1 MKCFIAA
8 GLLSATLLLGCSDET
23 EPVPPIA
30 DAQADIAVTDSGVRA
45 DISADSPT
53 NDGPFDLFDVFP
65 LGDAGCPACIR
76 DRCGAQINACINN
89 PACATGLVCTLQMC
103 AGGLL
108 GGEGGYTPADFLC
121 VLGCFNGDQATA
133 LLAIGSLTCVTM
145 TCGGSCSLGDAAVID
160 VRPPDASADTAS
172 EGGAGDGAVGDG
184 GVDANAP
191 ETGSTPDASDNAD
204 ADAGV
209 PGIDAS
215 ADADLGDSAS
225 NDAGSE
231 PADAVDAGSSMDTT
245 PDFGPRAEDS
255 AAD

>member
-8 GLLSATLLLGCSDET
+8 GLVSATLLLGCSDERET
-23 EPVPPIA
+23 PPPLPDAEP
-30 DAQADIAVTDSGVRA
+30 DAPVTMTDSGARA
-45 DISADSPT
+45 DVSADAT
-53 NDGPFDLFDVFP
+53 NDGPIDLFDVFP

-108 GGEGGYTPADFLC
+108 GGDGGYTPADLLC

-133 LLAIGSLTCVTM
+133 FIAIGSLTCVTM
-145 TCGGSCSLGDAAVID
+145 TCGGSCSLGDAAAAD
-160 VRPPDASADTAS
+160 VRPPDASVDTVS
-172 EGGAGDGAVGDG
+172 EGGVDDG
-184 GVDANAP
+184 GVDASAP
-191 ETGSTPDASDNAD
+191 ETGTTPDASDNAD
-204 ADAGV
+204 ADAGPPRV
-209 PGIDAS
+209 DAS
-215 ADADLGDSAS
+215 ADAASGDSAS

-231 PADAVDAGSSMDTT
+231 PADPVDAGSSMDTT
-245 PDFGPRAEDS
+245 PDFGPPGQDS